1 MQELFTIPFTG
12 GTFVCRKPSVSD
24 VKNVYILTFTS
35 EPDNRLTPAFIDAF
49 LLSLDIIQHRYPPGV
64 VITTSG
70 IPKFYSNGL
79 DLELALNTEGF
90 FEKYLYKLYRRL
102 LTYPYP
108 TIALINGH
116 AFAGGFM
123 LAMYHDYR
131 VQNPTRGFLCLNE
144 VFLGVPLKQ
153 PMATIYLD
161 KISSATLR
169 RDLMVEGKRV
179 AAKEA
184 LEAGIIDAVG
194 GLDEALAL
202 VRQRQLD
209 KLARSPAYAPL
220 KEGAYRRTL
229 EVLDDP
235 TNGEKF
241 MAEADEKREI
251 AEKEGAENVRRWEQ
265 SRPAKL

>member
-1 MQELFTIPFTG
+1 
-12 GTFVCRKPSVSD
+12 
-24 VKNVYILTFTS
+24 
-35 EPDNRLTPAFIDAF
+35 
-49 LLSLDIIQHRYPPGV
+49 
-64 VITTSG
+64 
-70 IPKFYSNGL
+70 
-79 DLELALNTEGF
+79 
-90 FEKYLYKLYRRL
+90 
-102 LTYPYP
+102 
-108 TIALINGH
+108 
-116 AFAGGFM
+116 M

-179 AAKEA
+179 TAKEA